1 MTNRHIA
8 LALSLALP
16 ACTFDVPAG
25 AADENTAEITEF
37 ANFGR
42 VFHARPGYDR

>member
-16 ACTFDVPAG
+16 ACTFDVKDLNRPAVDQILG
-25 AADENTAEITEF
+25 NPTSREYLCQCSRE
-37 ANFGR
+37 
-42 VFHARPGYDR
+42 PL